1 MMDIDSSIDTNTL
14 MRIQQRDQASFALA
28 DAQRSPNG
36 GYTSPGDANKTRSA
50 VIGDPFAKGNGP
62 KNELDPTGAY
72 NPNTGGC
79 AIKYENTPGGFKAKD
94 HAGET
99 KWKKTTNGQSINPEE
114 RSSTGYATNS
124 SQEQIQGPKGPM
136 WTGGD
141 NWCGLN
147 WQPPTGTRVTTTQ
160 GQNGIPQIAGT
171 APADVSKCKPVLN
184 MGEVCIKGY
193 GNAYV
198 MCRQSD
204 KVDIVAGCSAGNYDL
219 DDPNGG
225 KTNSSDCS
233 QMIRLDAN
241 GGNLL
246 IRCTGG
252 GGSSAISMTGTE
264 ITITSTTI
272 RLQANM
278 IYEN

>member
-1 MMDIDSSIDTNTL
+1 MADIDQELTVNDQI
-14 MRIQQRDQASFALA
+14 RIQQRDLISNKIAEA
-28 DAQRSPNG
+28 DSPT
-36 GYTSPGDANKTRSA
+36 YISSGDVNKTRTATIADPRA
-50 VIGDPFAKGNGP
+50 VGNGP
-62 KNELDPTGAY
+62 KNELDSKGAVS
-72 NPNTGGC
+72 GGNC
-79 AIKYENTPGGFKAKD
+79 AIKYENTSGGAGIIRD
-94 HAGET
+94 HAGEI
-99 KWKKTTNGQSINPEE
+99 KWKKAESGRSINPEE
-114 RSSTGYATNS
+114 RTNS
-124 SQEQIQGPKGPM
+124 EYNTNDNLQIQTPNMM
-136 WTGGD
+136 WTGGE

-147 WQPPTGTRVTTTQ
+147 WKPPTGTRVTVTQ
-160 GQNGIPQIAGT
+160 GPNGIPQIAGT
-171 APADVSKCKPVLN
+171 APADASKCKPVLN
-184 MGEVCIKGY
+184 VGEVCLKGY

-204 KVDIVAGCSAGNYDL
+204 KVDIVAGASAGNYDL

-225 KTNSSDCS
+225 KTNASDCS

-264 ITITSTTI
+264 ITITSKII
-272 RLQANM
+272 RLQADM